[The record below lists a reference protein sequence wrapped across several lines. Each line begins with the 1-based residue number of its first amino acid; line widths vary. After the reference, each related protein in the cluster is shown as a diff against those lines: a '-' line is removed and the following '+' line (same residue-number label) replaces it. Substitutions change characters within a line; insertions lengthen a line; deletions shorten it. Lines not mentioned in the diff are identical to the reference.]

1 MDPRAENSRRA
12 IRRAALAELAE
23 AGYGGFALDSVAAR
37 AGVGRSTVYRHW
49 NGKLPLIADAL
60 ETLNEQPG
68 VQDIGG
74 TARERVEILL
84 RHLAEVL
91 VSSPFSRCV
100 PALVHAAEQDAMV
113 RSFHHEYSARRR
125 QALVRV
131 IASGVQAGE
140 FPATVDPEIA
150 SLALSGVVFYRRLM
164 TGDPVDPS
172 EVPALMDAVL
182 GPPAATRLKPS

>member
-1 MDPRAENSRRA
+1 MEAVMDPRVENSRRA

-23 AGYGGFALDSVAAR
+23 AGYGGFALDSVATR

-49 NGKLPLIADAL
+49 SGKLPLIADAL

-68 VQDIGG
+68 VREATG
-74 TARERVEILL
+74 TARERVETLL

-91 VSSPFSRCV
+91 VSSPFAGCV
-100 PALVHAAEQDAMV
+100 PALVHAAEQDATV
-113 RSFHHEYSARRR
+113 RAFHHQYSARRR
-125 QALVRV
+125 QALVDV
-131 IASGVQAGE
+131 IAAGVEAGE
-140 FPATVDPEIA
+140 FPATVDPEMA

-172 EVPALMDAVL
+172 EVPALIASVL
-182 GPPAATRLKPS
+182 GPSRA